1 MCVTGGEFFVDR
13 VYIVSRTA
21 ALLNVTYK
29 LDEIQRAI
37 TRQQQETY
45 DDEESHGVVGNLQEQ
60 AAFDNAKEVNDP
72 DDSDFVM
79 QDNAEADPD
88 INEADM
94 QKRTVLTPRKRAQV
108 DRQSTSI

>member
-1 MCVTGGEFFVDR
+1 MCVTGGEFAVDR

-45 DDEESHGVVGNLQEQ
+45 DDEESHGVEGNLQEQ

-72 DDSDFVM
+72 DDPDFVM
-79 QDNAEADPD
+79 QDNAEADPF

-94 QKRTVLTPRKRAQV
+94 QKRTVPTPRKRAQV